1 MTDKT
6 KRART
11 AATDVTSEIKLVMVS
26 HDDNLVFED
35 ENMAPLEQLEYFERF
50 AQTRLAQQE
59 VVPSTAAAKTETYHS
74 ARVTMA
80 AFIHEGSRRY
90 IH

>member
-6 KRART
+6 KRALT
-11 AATDVTSEIKLVMVS
+11 APAEVTSEIKLVMVS

-35 ENMAPLEQLEYFERF
+35 ENMAPMEQLEYFERF

-59 VVPSTAAAKTETYHS
+59 VVPDASSKKIDYEN
-74 ARVTMA
+74 ARLAMA

-90 IH
+90 VH